1 MLWCG
6 NAAIPSL
13 GALPGL
19 LPMRVEYINPFVK
32 SLVVTFSTMLNCKAT
47 RGTPRLKQDGHLP
60 FDISGIIGLS
70 GKAAGT
76 VVVSLSKQVAL
87 KATSAMLMVETTE
100 VNGDVIDAVGE
111 ITNMVAGAAKAH
123 LSEYELSIS
132 LPSVITG
139 RGHEVRFPS
148 NVTPICVPFET
159 EWGPLNLEV
168 GLTEVAVP
176 CGV

>member
-1 MLWCG
+1 
-6 NAAIPSL
+6 
-13 GALPGL
+13 
-19 LPMRVEYINPFVK
+19 MRVEYINPFVK
-32 SLVVTFSTMLNCKAT
+32 SLVTTFSTMLSCTAT
-47 RGTPRLKQDGHLP
+47 RGALRLKTDVHPQ
-60 FDISGIIGLS
+60 FDISGVIGLS

-76 VVVSLSKQVAL
+76 VVVSLSKEVAL
-87 KATSAMLMVETTE
+87 KATSAMLMTETTE
-100 VNGDVIDAVGE
+100 INSDVIDAVGE
-111 ITNMVAGAAKAH
+111 ITNMVAGAAKAE

-176 CGV
+176 AGV